1 MENITELPE
10 KQLQE
15 LYEQHTAEPI
25 VEEEVEVS
33 QDNFF
38 YWWWIDEI
46 HARNYLENED
56 YEF

>member
-1 MENITELPE
+1 MENITDLPE

-25 VEEEVEVS
+25 VVVEVS

-38 YWWWIDEI
+38 YWWWMEEV
-46 HARNYLENED
+46 HARNYFEKED